1 MTRYLTFVT
10 SVLLVSSLGFV
21 AAPAL
26 AAPQDCGARGPHG
39 ESFGHHAR
47 HMKQHH
53 KKLHSLLKLTPE
65 QEVAWKKMVDIEQ
78 PMMDKADPM
87 KSDDWAK
94 LTTPERADRMVERM
108 KAHHAR
114 QVEQVAAMKEFYAVL
129 SPEQKKI
136 FDDFHATGM
145 RGKPGPR
152 ATASAKAPAKP

>member
-1 MTRYLTFVT
+1 MTPYRTFV
-10 SVLLVSSLGFV
+10 SSALLAASLGFV
-21 AAPAL
+21 AAPAM
-26 AAPQDCGARGPHG
+26 AAPQDCGPRGAHG
-39 ESFGHHAR
+39 ELSGHHAK
-47 HMKQHH
+47 HMEQHH

-65 QEVAWKKMVDIEQ
+65 QEVAWKKMVDIEK
-78 PMMDKADPM
+78 PMMAKADPM

-129 SPEQKKI
+129 SPEQKKS

-145 RGKPGPR
+145 RGKSGPR
-152 ATASAKAPAKP
+152 AKAPVKP

>member
-1 MTRYLTFVT
+1 MTRYRTFLT
-10 SVLLVSSLGFV
+10 SVLLASSLGFV

-26 AAPQDCGARGPHG
+26 AAPQDCGPRGQHG
-39 ESFGHHAR
+39 GFSGHSAK
-47 HMKQHH
+47 HMEQHH

-65 QEVAWKKMVDIEQ
+65 QEAAWKKMVDIEQ

-87 KSDDWAK
+87 KSDEWAK

-129 SPEQKKI
+129 STEQKKI

-152 ATASAKAPAKP
+152 AAASTKPPAKP